1 MSKNWLENSK
11 SIGHFQSCVR
21 EGMSMEEILLDWA
34 ETEKSMEEAF
44 GMKREEKPINP
55 LEKPLIDISTEIS
68 FRSKKTRMK
77 ILSDLGDGLFRIES
91 CHGLPNSHDLQ
102 TVVCTLDHLREL
114 QQAIEVLLK
123 DAETNSELP
132 F

>member
-11 SIGHFQSCVR
+11 SIGHFQSCIR

-44 GMKREEKPINP
+44 MVKQE
-55 LEKPLIDISTEIS
+55 EKPLIDISTEIS